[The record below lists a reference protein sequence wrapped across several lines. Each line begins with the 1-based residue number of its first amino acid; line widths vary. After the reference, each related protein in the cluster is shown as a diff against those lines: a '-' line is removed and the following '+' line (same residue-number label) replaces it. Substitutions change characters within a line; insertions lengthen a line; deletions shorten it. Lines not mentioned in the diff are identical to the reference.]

1 LRARHYKMPA
11 KQQALNV
18 SGNFGGHYMIETI
31 DTLKMTNTLSDSL
44 KKFKNLTLEEIKI
57 ILDNFSTILLDKQD
71 YFLKEGQIC
80 KSVGFIES
88 GLVMYYKLTNEGQE
102 LVCDFGSENDWV
114 TQYESLTKKTA
125 STLYIKAIEPT
136 TLNIISFEKIN
147 ALYKKVPF
155 FENITRQLVEKV
167 FFEILKRA
175 EDFQSLKAE
184 ERYEKLLKE
193 NPQILNR
200 LPQYYIASYLGI
212 APQSLSRIRKKY

>member
-1 LRARHYKMPA
+1 
-11 KQQALNV
+11 
-18 SGNFGGHYMIETI
+18 
-31 DTLKMTNTLSDSL
+31 MTNILSEFL
-44 KKFKNLTLEEIKI
+44 KKYKELEADETEI
-57 ILDNFSTILLDKQD
+57 ILDDFTTTYLERQD

-80 KSVGFIES
+80 KSVGFIEK

-102 LVCDFGSENDWV
+102 LVCDFGSEKDWV
-114 TQYESLTKKTA
+114 TQYESLTTNTE

-136 TLNIISFEKIN
+136 TLKIITLEKIN

-155 FENITRQLVEKV
+155 FEKITRLLVEKV
-167 FFEILKRA
+167 FFEMLKRA
-175 EDFQSLKAE
+175 EDFQNLKAE

-200 LPQYYIASYLGI
+200 VPQYYVASYLGI